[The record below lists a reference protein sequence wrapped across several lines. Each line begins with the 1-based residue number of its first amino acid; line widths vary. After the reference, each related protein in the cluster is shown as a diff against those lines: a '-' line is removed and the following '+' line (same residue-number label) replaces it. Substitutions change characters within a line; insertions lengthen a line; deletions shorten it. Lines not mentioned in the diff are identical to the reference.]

1 MLHRMRGLLVRGG
14 AVLTGDPSR
23 PVVQA
28 LAVRGG
34 TVIALGPGA
43 AEAAGAD
50 AEVLDLAGGCAV
62 PGFRDGHVHPL
73 WGGVDMVA
81 APLSDAT
88 TLDGLVEAVRA
99 FAAAHPELTWVT
111 GGGYVSALAPGGR
124 FDATWLDAAVPDRPA
139 VLLANDYHTAWANS
153 RALALAGID
162 RSTPD
167 PPRGQIVRHADGSPQ
182 GTLRESAVE
191 LVTRL
196 LPVPTVQDRRAGLE
210 RAAAMLAGHGIVHV
224 QEAALEPEDLDV
236 YLALAAEGRL
246 PLSVSVALRVDP
258 TRWRDQREQFAAARA
273 RAAQDPSGQVR
284 VRTVKLF
291 ADGVVEAGTAS
302 MLEAYEPLGP
312 AGCTHAS
319 GNHGGDE
326 DGGHGLANW
335 TDAEL
340 AEVVTAFDADGF
352 QVHVHAIG
360 DAAVRASLD
369 AVEAAQRA
377 HGPGDRRPVIA
388 HTQVVHP
395 RDLPRFAALGVVAN
409 FEPLWA
415 QQDPVMVELT
425 EPRLGPQRSL
435 QQYPMAAVLGTGAR
449 VSFGSD
455 WPVTGA
461 APLAGIATAVTR
473 QTPEGQPAGGW
484 LPEQRLPLS
493 AALAAYTSG
502 TAWQCF
508 DDHAGR
514 LVEGAPA
521 DLVALGADL
530 TRVNGHEIADVPVL
544 STWRRGERTTP

>member
-1 MLHRMRGLLVRGG
+1 MRGGT
-14 AVLTGDPSR
+14 VLTGDPAR
-23 PVVQA
+23 PVVDA
-28 LAVRGG
+28 LAVQDG
-34 TVIALGPGA
+34 TVVAVGPAALSAVGA
-43 AEAAGAD
+43 E

-81 APLSDAT
+81 APLAGAS

-99 FAAAHPELTWVT
+99 FATAHPELAWVT

-124 FDATWLDAAVPDRPA
+124 FDAAWLDAAVPDRPA

-167 PPRGQIVRHADGSPQ
+167 PARGQIVRHADGSPQ
-182 GTLRESAVE
+182 GTLRESAVD

-196 LPVPTVQDRRAGLE
+196 LPVPTRQDRRAGLV

-224 QEAALEPEDLDV
+224 QEAALEPADLDV
-236 YLALAAEGRL
+236 YLDLAAEGRL
-246 PLSVSVALRVDP
+246 PLSVSIALRVDP
-258 TRWRDQREQFAAARA
+258 TRWRDQREEFAAARA
-273 RAAQDPSGQVR
+273 RAAEDPTGQVR
-284 VRTVKLF
+284 VTTVKLF

-302 MLEAYEPLGP
+302 MLEAYEPLVLG
-312 AGCTHAS
+312 GCGHD
-319 GNHGGDE
+319 GGDRH
-326 DGGHGLANW
+326 DGNGGHGLPNW

-369 AVEAAQRA
+369 AVEAAQRV
-377 HGPGDRRPVIA
+377 HGPRDRRPVIA

-425 EPRLGPQRSL
+425 EPRLGPARSR
-435 QQYPMAAVLGTGAR
+435 QQYPMAGVLATGAR

-455 WPVTGA
+455 WPVTDA

-473 QTPEGQPAGGW
+473 QTPGRRPAHGW

-508 DDHAGR
+508 DDAAGR
-514 LVEGAPA
+514 LVAGAPA

-530 TRVNGHEIADVPVL
+530 ARVPGHEIADVPVL

>member
-14 AVLTGDPSR
+14 AVLTGDPAR
-23 PVVQA
+23 PVVDA

-34 TVIALGPGA
+34 TVVAVGPGA
-43 AEAAGAD
+43 AEAAGAG

-81 APLSDAT
+81 APVSEAT
-88 TLDGLVEAVRA
+88 TLDGLVEAVRG
-99 FAAAHPELTWVT
+99 FATAHPELAWVT

-167 PPRGQIVRHADGSPQ
+167 PARGQIVRHADGSPQ

-258 TRWRDQREQFAAARA
+258 TRWRDQRAEFAAARA
-273 RAAQDPSGQVR
+273 RAAEDHTGQVR
-284 VRTVKLF
+284 AVTVKLF

-302 MLEAYEPLGP
+302 MLQAYEPLVHG
-312 AGCTHAS
+312 GCT
-319 GNHGGDE
+319 
-326 DGGHGLANW
+326 HGLANW

-340 AEVVTAFDADGF
+340 AEVVAAFDADGF

-369 AVEAAQRA
+369 AIEAAQRT
-377 HGPGDRRPVIA
+377 HGARDRRPVIA

-415 QQDPVMVELT
+415 QQDAVMVDLT
-425 EPRLGPQRSL
+425 EPRLGPERSR
-435 QQYPMAAVLGTGAR
+435 QQYPIAGVLGTGAR

-455 WPVTGA
+455 WPVTDA

-473 QTPEGQPAGGW
+473 QTPGRHPAGGW

-508 DDHAGR
+508 DDTAGR

-521 DLVALGADL
+521 DLVALGIDL
-530 TRVNGHEIADVPVL
+530 TRVFDHEIADVPVM